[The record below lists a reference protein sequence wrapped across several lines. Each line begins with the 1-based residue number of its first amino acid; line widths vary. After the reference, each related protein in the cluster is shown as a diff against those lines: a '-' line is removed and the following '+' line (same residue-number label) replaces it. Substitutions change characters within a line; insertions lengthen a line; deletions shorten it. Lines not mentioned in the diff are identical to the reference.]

1 LAPPPPQ
8 SCAHSGIF
16 FHLAV
21 TIYYLAFTEVLVEKV
36 FRVAFGHN
44 FNDSPFLSLNKYSLL
59 IIPEEGSA
67 HYAVS

>member
-1 LAPPPPQ
+1 M
-8 SCAHSGIF
+8 F

-21 TIYYLAFTEVLVEKV
+21 TIYYLAFTEVLVEKM
-36 FRVAFGHN
+36 FKAYYVAFYHN
-44 FNDSPFLSLNKYSLL
+44 FNDSPFLSLNKCSL